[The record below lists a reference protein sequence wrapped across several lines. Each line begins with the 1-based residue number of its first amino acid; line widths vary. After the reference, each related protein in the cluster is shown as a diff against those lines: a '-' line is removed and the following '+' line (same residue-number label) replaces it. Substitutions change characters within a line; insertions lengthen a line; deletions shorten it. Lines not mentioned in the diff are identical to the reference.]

1 MKKAK
6 FIFYLIF
13 FIFHLF
19 LFVFT
24 LVVDKNRNDF
34 DFLFSLQSQL
44 GNLKYFAFFGLLLF
58 LTDFL
63 MANLSIRSKRSEIEK
78 LNGKYN
84 SLKAEMYDLEH
95 SKSDAKNQVSEVEVK
110 EDN

>member
-13 FIFHLF
+13 FLFHLF
-19 LFVFT
+19 LFIFT

-44 GNLKYFAFFGLLLF
+44 ANLKYFAFFGLLLF

-63 MANLSIRSKRSEIEK
+63 MANLSIRSKRIEIEK
-78 LNGKYN
+78 LKSEHNA
-84 SLKAEMYDLEH
+84 LKANMFELEH
-95 SKSDAKNQVSEVEVK
+95 QTPDKKATEVIVE
-110 EDN
+110 EDDQS